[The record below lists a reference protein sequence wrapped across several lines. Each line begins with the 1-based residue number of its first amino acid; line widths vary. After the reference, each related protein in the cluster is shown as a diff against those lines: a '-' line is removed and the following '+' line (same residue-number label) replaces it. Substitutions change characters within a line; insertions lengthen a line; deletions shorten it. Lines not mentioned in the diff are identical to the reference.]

1 MRLFNGLRG
10 RQQVHLLHIGKT
22 GGTAVKHALRPFLI
36 TSGNVIILH
45 THIVTLS
52 DIPKGDKV
60 IFFLRDPIS
69 RFVSG
74 FYSRQRQGKPRYF
87 NPWSSSEETAFK
99 RFDTP
104 EGLALTLSSDDT
116 KFRGD
121 AISAMKGIQHLKD
134 PYRKWFG
141 TKEYFLSRIDD
152 LYFIGFQESLSRDF
166 DFLKSKLTI
175 PGSAELPSDEVNAHK
190 SPQSVDK
197 NLSDKAREN
206 LKAWYREDYDFIEVC
221 NQLRRERN
229 RI

>member
-1 MRLFNGLRG
+1 
-10 RQQVHLLHIGKT
+10 
-22 GGTAVKHALRPFLI
+22 
-36 TSGNVIILH
+36 
-45 THIVTLS
+45 
-52 DIPKGDKV
+52 
-60 IFFLRDPIS
+60 
-69 RFVSG
+69 
-74 FYSRQRQGKPRYF
+74 
-87 NPWSSSEETAFK
+87 
-99 RFDTP
+99 
-104 EGLALTLSSDDT
+104 
-116 KFRGD
+116 
-121 AISAMKGIQHLKD
+121 MKGIQHLKD